1 MDMETSETFMCSY
14 FEVLHWFNLSSPY
27 LTTTLWVY
35 MYMCEYSSY
44 KVQKRTLVPL
54 ELELTDSYEPPNK
67 GAGNWVWVFCKDS
80 KHA

>member
-1 MDMETSETFMCSY
+1 
-14 FEVLHWFNLSSPY
+14 
-27 LTTTLWVY
+27 